1 MFSPFEGLPTS
12 GRATPPLDLESPS
25 AARIY
30 DAYRD
35 GRENWSIDR
44 CFAAAVAEA
53 MPSVSLIARANREFV
68 HRAVTA
74 LARTGVAQFLDLGAG
89 IPAEP
94 HLHETVQAVDPDAR
108 VVYVD
113 FEPVAAA
120 KLAITA
126 DEDRERLAAVHRD
139 VRDVQ
144 GVWEDAIASGVFDP
158 TRPVALVFGAVLHF
172 IPDHDQAW
180 LGLGRVLAAYR
191 TLLPPGSALVMTHAT
206 DDGVP
211 VLIAPQI
218 RAVAELYRTT
228 TTPAVLR
235 SRAEVAALF
244 GDFELAGAGLIWV
257 PQWRPDLI
265 DSPATRELAADPAGS
280 CLLGGV
286 ARKPSTDGGAER

>member
-1 MFSPFEGLPTS
+1 MFNPFEGLPTS
-12 GRATPPLDLESPS
+12 GPATLALDLESPS

-35 GRENWSIDR
+35 GCENWSIDR
-44 CFAAAVAEA
+44 RFAAAVAEA

-68 HRAVTA
+68 HRAVIA
-74 LARTGVAQFLDLGAG
+74 LARTGVVQFLDLGAG

-144 GVWEDAIASGVFDP
+144 GVWEDAIASSVFDP
-158 TRPVALVFGAVLHF
+158 ARPVALVFGAVLHF
-172 IPDHDQAW
+172 IPDHDPAW
-180 LGLGRVLAAYR
+180 PGLGQVLAAYR
-191 TLLPPGSALVMTHAT
+191 ALLPPGSALVMTHAT

-211 VLIAPQI
+211 ELIARQI
-218 RAVAELYRTT
+218 RAVADRYRET

-235 SRAEVAALF
+235 SRAEVETLF
-244 GDFELAGAGLIWV
+244 GDFELVAPGLVWV
-257 PQWRPDLI
+257 PQWRPDLNE
-265 DSPATRELAADPAGS
+265 SPATRDLAADPAGS

-286 ARKPSTDGGAER
+286 VRKPSTASGAER